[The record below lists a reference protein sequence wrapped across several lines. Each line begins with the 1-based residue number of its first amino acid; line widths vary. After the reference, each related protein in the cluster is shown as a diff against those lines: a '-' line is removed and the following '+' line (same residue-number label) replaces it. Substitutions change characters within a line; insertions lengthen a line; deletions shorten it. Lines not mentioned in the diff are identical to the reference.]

1 MAGGGGAAG
10 NEAVGGAGAS
20 AGAGGADADGPST
33 LPPTDDYSDY
43 GPFETTDESGTGPGG
58 AYTVVRPETLGE
70 DGFLH
75 APITFGPGIGSAP
88 SSMMNLLERIA
99 SHGFVIVSRQLDG
112 GPNNAVNNQRMTDG
126 LDWLI
131 EQNATAG
138 SMFEGKLDVTRAVS
152 MGYSVGGTA
161 AVDIGGYDPIVTAVA
176 IHGHGAEPRED
187 ASGVTFLLM
196 GGTEDV
202 TGGESWMVPTFEALE
217 QQTFFSLVEGA
228 AHGYPGSSVD
238 GVQAGVEAPAMIA
251 WIRYWVYDDQE
262 AAKYFEGDDCIMCM
276 SPWTNTQR
284 KNWP

>member
-1 MAGGGGAAG
+1 
-10 NEAVGGAGAS
+10 
-20 AGAGGADADGPST
+20 
-33 LPPTDDYSDY
+33 
-43 GPFETTDESGTGPGG
+43 
-58 AYTVVRPETLGE
+58 
-70 DGFLH
+70 
-75 APITFGPGIGSAP
+75 
-88 SSMMNLLERIA
+88 
-99 SHGFVIVSRQLDG
+99 
-112 GPNNAVNNQRMTDG
+112 
-126 LDWLI
+126 
-131 EQNATAG
+131 
-138 SMFEGKLDVTRAVS
+138 

-176 IHGHGAEPRED
+176 IHGHGAEPLED

-228 AHGYPGSSVD
+228 SHGYPAGSVG